1 MSEVTCKDAKEK
13 VYDYLAQEVDDELKT
28 AINDH
33 LKDCVTCA
41 GEYAIELQISSFI
54 SSSSL
59 NRVSTEELV
68 ERAYSQLENDMAE
81 ASIKFNETLSAID
94 KSIAE
99 LKSSELEAKE
109 EF

>member
-33 LKDCVTCA
+33 LKDCVNCA

-59 NRVSTEELV
+59 SRVSTEELV
-68 ERAYSQLENDMAE
+68 SRAYLQIESEEE
-81 ASIKFNETLSAID
+81 A
-94 KSIAE
+94 
-99 LKSSELEAKE
+99 
-109 EF
+109 